1 MTFLDDLDIV
11 DPAAVESSAP
21 QYPVAQWLHGDP
33 KLAAAGGVAHTGG
46 LILPTKHI
54 DESLTPPAGWS
65 RTTIAFS
72 SGKSENV
79 LACAKPY
86 LAVIR
91 QRFRWFVVQGGQVS
105 YAPRS
110 AYREGMRGHVQVL
123 ALARGF
129 EFPIVV
135 TFKGKASQEFERL
148 AKAFQAAVDAASA
161 PLLKGKQGRFPRF
174 AFYMPLVPGPHV
186 KVGQKGQESIIT
198 PPILALPEKV
208 DADVLKKLYIG
219 REALVAAQAY
229 YHAAAEWT
237 AAWDKGGA
245 EAENGEEQGTDFAP
259 PPAPYPPPPDHEG
272 DDVPL
277 PYGDV
282 DAGPQHYLTAQEALG
297 AVKKAGLTRDDLM
310 QALVEA
316 NGRATYSPERD
327 TALVHRLI
335 AQHIAPSAEI
345 EF

>member
-1 MTFLDDLDIV
+1 MTFLDDLDVV

-33 KLAAAGGVAHTGG
+33 KLAAVGGIGHTGG

-65 RTTIAFS
+65 RTTVAFS

-79 LACAKPY
+79 LACARPY

-91 QRFRWFVVQGGQVS
+91 QRFRWFAIFNGVAT
-105 YAPRS
+105 YYPRS
-110 AYREGMRGHVQVL
+110 AYAPGLRGHVQVL

-129 EFPIVV
+129 DFPIVV

-148 AKAFQAAVDAASA
+148 AKAFQAAVDGASG
-161 PLLKGKQGRFPRF
+161 PLLKGKLGRFPRF
-174 AFYMPLVPGPHV
+174 AFYLPLVPGPHV

-198 PPILALPEKV
+198 PPTLALPEKV
-208 DADVLKKLYIG
+208 DAETLKKLYIG
-219 REALVAAQAY
+219 REALVSAQAY
-229 YHAAAEWT
+229 YHAAAEWA

-245 EAENGEEQGTDFAP
+245 EESGEEQGIDFA

-272 DDVPL
+272 EDVPL

-282 DAGPQHYLTAQEALG
+282 DDGPRHYLTAQDALG
-297 AVKKAGLTRDDLM
+297 AIKKAGLTRDDLM
-310 QALVEA
+310 QALLEA

-335 AQHIAPSAEI
+335 AQHIAPNSVTD
-345 EF
+345 